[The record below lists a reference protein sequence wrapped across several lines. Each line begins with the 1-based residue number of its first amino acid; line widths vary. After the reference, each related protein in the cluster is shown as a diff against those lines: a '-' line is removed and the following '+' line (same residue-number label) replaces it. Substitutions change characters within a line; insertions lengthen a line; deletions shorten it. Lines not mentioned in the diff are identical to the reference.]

1 MPPSL
6 QPATPVDHP
15 NRYRDP
21 RALVCATALVLANGR
36 ASEHMTYDLSAG
48 GVRLCGVP
56 HAQVG
61 DEVWV
66 RLELARG
73 RVRARGRLLRLGSA
87 DAQPDFAIQFVDLAA
102 RDEDSIQDAVLEAL
116 SNPDR
121 RSILLVQREEEPGWT
136 PCFDWLAPVSPICAT
151 AITELGV
158 VQCLQEHRI
167 EIGILGVGGDWA
179 RDSERNA
186 AHSAVSWRM
195 IDYGCRHHPVA
206 TTFGLRVV

>member
-15 NRYRDP
+15 NRHRDP
-21 RALVCATALVLANGR
+21 RALVCATALVLANGQ

-66 RLELARG
+66 QLELARG

-87 DAQPDFAIQFVDLAA
+87 DAQPDFAIEFVDLAA
-102 RDEDSIQDAVLEAL
+102 RDEDAIQDAVLEAL
-116 SNPDR
+116 SDSDR
-121 RSILLVQREEEPGWT
+121 RSILLAQREEEPGWT
-136 PCFDWLAPVSPICAT
+136 PCFDSMP
-151 AITELGV
+151 G
-158 VQCLQEHRI
+158 
-167 EIGILGVGGDWA
+167 
-179 RDSERNA
+179 
-186 AHSAVSWRM
+186 SAVASTQIPGSMSCGLTCSFRRGGNKRTEVRPERGGTPQAYPGASRARAWRV
-195 IDYGCRHHPVA
+195 R
-206 TTFGLRVV
+206 